1 MRKQISNYLIL
12 SIVIMVSNV
21 FFDYQEGQ
29 VWLWK
34 ENLIEAFTL
43 ALIITFLMWLISPK
57 KLKE

>member
-1 MRKQISNYLIL
+1 MAYPTSTHLNKGVALAALFLI
-12 SIVIMVSNV
+12 
-21 FFDYQEGQ
+21 
-29 VWLWK
+29 WK